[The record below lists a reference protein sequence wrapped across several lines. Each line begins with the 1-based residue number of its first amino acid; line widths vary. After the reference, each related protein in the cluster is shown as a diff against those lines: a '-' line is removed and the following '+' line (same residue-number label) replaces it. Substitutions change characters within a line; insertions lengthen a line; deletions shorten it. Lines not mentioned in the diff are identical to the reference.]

1 MVPTV
6 DCSETSSGTAVFLR
20 PVVALSSIS
29 VAAMPTR
36 SWPLT
41 GPLDLSQTL
50 RFSLPGVGASTRRG
64 ATRGVYAH
72 DTAAGPATMKLRV
85 SGGCLEAESV
95 GPGAE
100 LALDSVPRIV
110 GLDDDPTRF
119 SAGKGPLRDL
129 HLRNLGLRLG
139 STGRVFDALLPTLL
153 GQRVTTEEA
162 ERSYRLLI
170 SSFGKPAPG
179 DFGLEVPPAAVS
191 LAPLAYQD
199 LHRFGIERTRAELV
213 IEAARRAGRLEEID
227 GMEKDDAVR
236 RLRAVRGIG
245 PWTAGLVM
253 GVAWGDRD
261 ALPRGDFHIP
271 HSVSWLLARE
281 PRGSD
286 DRMEELLE
294 PYRPYRRR
302 AMILVKLSGVHAPR
316 YGPRS
321 PKSTISDS

>member
-1 MVPTV
+1 
-6 DCSETSSGTAVFLR
+6 
-20 PVVALSSIS
+20 
-29 VAAMPTR
+29 MPTR
-36 SWPLT
+36 SWPLS
-41 GPLDLSQTL
+41 GPLDLLQTL
-50 RFSLPGVGASTRRG
+50 RFSLPGVGASSRRG
-64 ATRGVYAH
+64 SAAGAYAH
-72 DTAAGPATMKLRV
+72 DTAAGPASVELTV
-85 SGGCLEAESV
+85 SGGRLEAKSV

-100 LALDSVPRIV
+100 LALDSVPRVI
-110 GLDDDPTRF
+110 GLDDDPTLF
-119 SAGKGPLRDL
+119 PTEQGPLRDL

-139 STGRVFDALLPTLL
+139 STGRVFDTLLPTIL

-170 SSFGKPAPG
+170 RSFGKPAPG
-179 DFGLEVPPAAVS
+179 DSGLQIPPAAAS
-191 LAPLAYQD
+191 LASLVYED
-199 LHRFGIERTRAELV
+199 LHTFGIERSRAQLV
-213 IEAARRAGRLEEID
+213 IEAARRAGRLEEIV
-227 GMEKDDAVR
+227 GMGRDDAVR

-253 GVAWGDRD
+253 GAAWGDRD

-271 HSVSWLLARE
+271 HSVSWLLAGE

-286 DRMEELLE
+286 DRMEELLD

-321 PKSTISDS
+321 PKSTISGS